1 MIVVADASP
10 LIFLAKLR
18 RLDLMGMDRGAEI
31 HVSAWVQAE
40 VLDPAAAEDERLV
53 LENFFTGC
61 QIHPPQKAPLFATAL
76 SPADNDTLALA
87 IQLGA
92 ARLLADDRIL
102 RALAEAQDIRPMGTL
117 GLLLAALRQ
126 GTLSAQETRR
136 LLDALVRLHEFRV
149 AIEVYQ
155 AALAQIDHFSRK

>member
-18 RLDLMGMDRGAEI
+18 RLDLMGGDRGSAI
-31 HVSAWVQAE
+31 HASALVHAE
-40 VLDPAAAEDERLV
+40 VLSPSVANGERQA
-53 LENFFTGC
+53 LETFFCGG
-61 QIHPPQKAPLFATAL
+61 QIHPPQKARLFATAL

-87 IQLGA
+87 IRLRA

-102 RALAEAQDIRPMGTL
+102 RAMAAAQGIRPMGTL

-126 GTLSAQETRR
+126 GALSPQKTRR
-136 LLDALVRLHEFRV
+136 LLDALVRLHGFRIG
-149 AIEVYQ
+149 IEVYQ
-155 AALAQIDHFSRK
+155 AALAQIDRF